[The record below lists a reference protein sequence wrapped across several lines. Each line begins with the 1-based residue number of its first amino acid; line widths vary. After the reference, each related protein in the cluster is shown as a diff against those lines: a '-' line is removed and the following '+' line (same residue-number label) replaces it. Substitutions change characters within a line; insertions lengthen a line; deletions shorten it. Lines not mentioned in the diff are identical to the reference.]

1 MKNKLGFKIY
11 LTQKCF
17 LEKKRCGELLEK
29 LEDAIASLLTSYGLE
44 GKIGDNLTGNIIV
57 FPLAPPAQEY
67 RKYHG
72 KDCVII
78 ESSHGTFY
86 AGPITGE
93 VVGKEICCD
102 KQTRPDSCNN
112 IYTQINT
119 FDFEE
124 WKNYYEKGDPDGF
137 IDILDLGYWLNDGV
151 YIPAVEDHRV
161 SVSQ

>member
-1 MKNKLGFKIY
+1 
-11 LTQKCF
+11 
-17 LEKKRCGELLEK
+17 
-29 LEDAIASLLTSYGLE
+29 
-44 GKIGDNLTGNIIV
+44 
-57 FPLAPPAQEY
+57 
-67 RKYHG
+67 
-72 KDCVII
+72 VII